1 MRPLTLLSLFLA
13 LSALGAAPKSI
24 LILSSYETAYN
35 WTADVNQG
43 IHGALRE
50 GTIESTTSVDFLD
63 ARRNPLWKS
72 QFLNRFAAR
81 EPKPHYDLLMLVD
94 DEAVQLWCENTTLF
108 SGIPVVF
115 GGITTIPSCHN
126 SNSTGFLEHFNSEE
140 LLAFGLSIRSNPTD
154 IIVLTDHSPLSLHL
168 SQLIRT
174 NLPVDKRSRLQQW
187 SSTNYT
193 LSEIQTKL
201 ASLDPNSLV
210 FIASFQTDSS
220 GVYLPP
226 NSTYRTLGQLS
237 RAPVIALSSPAASGI
252 LAGSPN
258 MGQSHGRRLATIAL
272 RILSGESPQSIP
284 VLSSLDSG
292 PQIEASELQR
302 WHIDKSLVPGNAA
315 IINLDES
322 FLTRYRNWIIF
333 AGAFTVLQSLLLI
346 ALGINILARRR
357 AQQALRVQNYDYR
370 QALDQAAAAAESRN
384 RFVANMSHELRTPL
398 NGVVGMSELLL
409 DTIPEGQ
416 DRQYIQTIRSSAS
429 HLLVILNDILDVT
442 QLEAGRLKIVER
454 PFSPR
459 QLVEEATKLFAPPPN
474 SLLSLCNEISPDLP
488 PLLLGDSAR
497 IRQILFNLIGNA
509 LKFTPA
515 GKITITAR
523 VFDQKLLISVKDS
536 GIGIPPEKLHSIF
549 ERFAQVD
556 DSTTRLHGGLG
567 LGLSIAKDLAT
578 AMGGSMH
585 LESEIGLGSIFTL
598 LLPLKLAE
606 ATPDLV
612 ETPTTQAGLHNVKV
626 LVAEDNLV
634 NLTIAKKLLERQSC
648 TVTTAQDGQVAFD
661 LCQTHSFDIIL
672 MDLQMPNLDG
682 LEATRQ
688 IRALDNANATVPII
702 ALTASAMAGE
712 RDRCLAAGMTDY
724 LSKPIDRKALEATIH
739 RCLTAATEFSVP
751 LQTPHTSPAP
761 SESSL
766 RSQPPLPV
774 APQTSS

>member
-1 MRPLTLLSLFLA
+1 M
-13 LSALGAAPKSI
+13 I
-24 LILSSYETAYN
+24 
-35 WTADVNQG
+35 
-43 IHGALRE
+43 
-50 GTIESTTSVDFLD
+50 
-63 ARRNPLWKS
+63 
-72 QFLNRFAAR
+72 
-81 EPKPHYDLLMLVD
+81 LVD

-108 SGIPVVF
+108 SGIPIVY
-115 GGITTIPSCHN
+115 GGITTIPSCNN

-140 LLAFGLSIRSNPTD
+140 LLAFGMSIRSNPD
-154 IIVLTDHSPLSLHL
+154 EIVVLDDQSVLSTYLA
-168 SQLIRT
+168 QLIRT
-174 NLPVDKRSRLQQW
+174 HLPADKRPKLQQW
-187 SSTNYT
+187 SSASYT
-193 LSEIQTKL
+193 LAEIQSKL
-201 ASLDPNSLV
+201 ASLSPNSLV
-210 FIASFQTDSS
+210 FIAGFQTDSS
-220 GVYLPP
+220 GVHLPP

-237 RAPVIALSSPAASGI
+237 RAPVIALSYPAMPGI

-258 MGQSHGRRLATIAL
+258 AGHPYGRRLATIAL

-284 VLSSLDSG
+284 ILGSLDSG

-302 WHIDKSLVPGNAA
+302 WHIDKSLVPGNAT

-322 FLTRYRNWIIF
+322 FLTRYRNWIIC

-357 AQQALRVQNYDYR
+357 AQQELRAQNQAYR
-370 QALDQAAAAAESRN
+370 QALDQAASAAESRN

-474 SLLSLCNEISPDLP
+474 SVLNLCNDISPDLP

-515 GKITITAR
+515 GKITINAR
-523 VFDQKLLISVKDS
+523 VFDQKLLLSVRDS

-556 DSTTRLHGGLG
+556 DSSTRLHGGLG

-585 LESEIGLGSIFTL
+585 LESEVGHGSLFTL
-598 LLPLKLAE
+598 LLPLKLVD
-606 ATPDLV
+606 P
-612 ETPTTQAGLHNVKV
+612 TPTLDETTTSSVNLQNIRV

-634 NLTIAKKLLERQSC
+634 NLTIAKKLLERHAC
-648 TVTTAQDGQVAFD
+648 LVTTAQDGQLAVE
-661 LCQTHSFDIIL
+661 LCQTQSFDIIL
-672 MDLQMPNLDG
+672 MDLQMPRLDG
-682 LEATRQ
+682 LAATRQ
-688 IRALDNANATVPII
+688 IRTLDNANALVPII
-702 ALTASAMAGE
+702 ALTASAMEGE
-712 RDRCLAAGMTDY
+712 RDRCLSSGMTDY

-739 RCLTAATEFSVP
+739 RWLTASAG
-751 LQTPHTSPAP
+751 
-761 SESSL
+761 
-766 RSQPPLPV
+766 
-774 APQTSS
+774 